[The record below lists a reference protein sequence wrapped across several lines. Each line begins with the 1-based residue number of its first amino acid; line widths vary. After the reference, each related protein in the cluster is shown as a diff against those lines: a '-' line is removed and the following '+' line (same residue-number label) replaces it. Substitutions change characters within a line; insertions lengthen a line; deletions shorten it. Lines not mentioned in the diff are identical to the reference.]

1 MNPRQQDIMRV
12 EDNLVA
18 RCDPTD
24 GIKQR
29 CGLLQGIS
37 HELGNLL
44 TIITGWAQHWE
55 ETAVQAGQS
64 GASARHVYVGVARI
78 RHSLDRLAHDP
89 GTPPG
94 PLALVNVNGVV
105 ESSLSTLDPR
115 AAERHVLKRGLTPAP
130 WPVIADFWALD
141 IVIVGLLMNAVAA
154 SPPGTPIV
162 VETSNLETDR
172 PVVGV
177 GGALPPGKYVTVS
190 VRDCAGL
197 VDLRDVPVDLTERC
211 GHAHVDFPL
220 TLTIVRQH
228 AGLLQLRT
236 AATGDTTST
245 VFLPAL
251 ADLSKPCV
259 HPLDAEE
266 GDT

>member
-1 MNPRQQDIMRV
+1 MNPKEQDIMRV
-12 EDNLVA
+12 EDNVVA
-18 RCDPTD
+18 SCDLTD
-24 GIKQR
+24 GVKQR
-29 CGLLQGIS
+29 CGLFQGIS

-64 GASARHVYVGVARI
+64 AASARHVYVGVARI
-78 RHSLDRLAHDP
+78 RHSLNRLAHDP
-89 GTPPG
+89 GTPQG
-94 PLALVNVNGVV
+94 PLAFVNVNRVV

-115 AAERHVLKRGLTPAP
+115 VAESYVLKKGLTPAP

-141 IVIVGLLMNAVAA
+141 IVIAGLLMNAVAA
-154 SPPGTPIV
+154 SPPGTPIF

-172 PVVGV
+172 PVVGA
-177 GGALPPGKYVTVS
+177 GGALPPGRYVTIS

-197 VDLRDVPVDLTERC
+197 ADLRDVPVALTERC
-211 GHAHVDFPL
+211 GHASVAFPL
-220 TLTIVRQH
+220 TLTIVREH

-236 AATGDTTST
+236 AVTGDTTST

-251 ADLSKPCV
+251 ADLSKPSV

-266 GDT
+266 EDT